1 MQTLKTKIVEL
12 ETKLLNNQSETEKIL
27 ITLEKELQK
36 KESQISILQKH
47 GLEKGTEFQTKE
59 KMHKSQKS
67 DLVGELDQLTKE
79 NDSLK
84 DKIKKQDAV
93 LSKLKISHSAQTDQL
108 QHEHENQLQIKA
120 KESSTLLKKL
130 ENKSAFI

>member
-1 MQTLKTKIVEL
+1 MVQTLKTKIVEL

-36 KESQISILQKH
+36 KESQITILQKH
-47 GLEKGTEFQTKE
+47 GLVKGTEFQTKE

-67 DLVGELDQLTKE
+67 DLVVEIEKVMKE

-84 DKIKKQDAV
+84 DKIKK
-93 LSKLKISHSAQTDQL
+93 
-108 QHEHENQLQIKA
+108 
-120 KESSTLLKKL
+120 
-130 ENKSAFI
+130 

>member
-1 MQTLKTKIVEL
+1 MYAEKTQMSLTNQKVVQTLKTKIVEL

-67 DLVGELDQLTKE
+67 DLVSELDQLTKE

-84 DKIKKQDAV
+84 DKIKKQDQSLA
-93 LSKLKISHSAQTDQL
+93 KLKVSHTAQIDQL
-108 QHEHENQLQIKA
+108 QHEHENQL
-120 KESSTLLKKL
+120 
-130 ENKSAFI
+130 